1 MFHTRFSKPLP
12 AISVSLFCAAL
23 LFLAP
28 FFFARAAAPQG
39 TNNDALAT
47 DASDVRADL
56 PLGGELRV
64 ENVRGGISVEVW
76 NEKFVS
82 VTATIENANSKTASR
97 VSLVRIERTD
107 ELLTV
112 NVARAATLAANKT
125 RVNLSLRIPERAR
138 AEIIN
143 ANGEVRVRGV
153 PETLSVRT
161 VSGNIRAESSAASL
175 NDSDI
180 MARSVSGTAI
190 NTLALADKLGAPA
203 SAKFFHV
210 RLGNGSKL
218 VRLRS
223 ERGRITLAST
233 DTTNDTAAANNR
245 SNNKSGDVDT
255 SARRSAQTPPVL
267 RGARKNASTPVS
279 NTTAV
284 DPSAPQEV
292 DENDVIRVDTQLVTI
307 NASVVDRSTN
317 RGLAGLTQN
326 DFKLYEDNA
335 PQEIRNFESNA
346 APFNLVLLIDL
357 SGSTKEIVN
366 LIRGAALRFVA
377 AARPADRI
385 AVITFAA
392 APVVVSELTADRNL
406 LRRRIDA
413 IEQPRGSTKL
423 YDALD
428 FTMNEV
434 LKNAKDSRRN
444 AIVLMSDGLDS
455 SLPNVKGAGST
466 LSYKE
471 LLHNAQEFDGVI
483 YSLWLNTEYESL
495 STEDIQP
502 ETFDLAH
509 DRVKELA
516 EVGGG
521 VFYEVEKLDDL
532 AGAYERVVADLGT
545 VYSFA
550 YRPTNKTRDGGWRSV
565 RLTVERPNAVARG
578 KRGYYAN

>member
-23 LFLAP
+23 LLLAP

-64 ENVRGGISVEVW
+64 ENVRGGVSVEVW

-82 VTATIENANSKTASR
+82 VTAIIGNANPKTASR
-97 VSLVRIERTD
+97 FSPVRIARTD
-107 ELLTV
+107 ELLTI
-112 NVARAATLAANKT
+112 NVARAATSVANST

-138 AEIIN
+138 AEIIT
-143 ANGEVRVRGV
+143 ASGEVRVRGV

-161 VSGNIRAESSAASL
+161 VSGDIRAESSSASL

-180 MARSVSGTAI
+180 TARSTSGTAT
-190 NTLALADKLGAPA
+190 NALALADKLTAPA
-203 SAKFFHV
+203 SANFFHV
-210 RLGNGSKL
+210 RLGTGSKL
-218 VRLRS
+218 IRLQS

-233 DTTNDTAAANNR
+233 ETTAIAANS
-245 SNNKSGDVDT
+245 SNSRDNGDA
-255 SARRSAQTPPVL
+255 SARRSAQAPPVL
-267 RGARKNASTPVS
+267 RGARKSVSPPASNA
-279 NTTAV
+279 TAG

-307 NASVVDRSTN
+307 SASVVDRSTN
-317 RGLAGLTQN
+317 RGLVGLTQS
-326 DFKLYEDNA
+326 DFKLYEDGT
-335 PQEIRNFESNA
+335 PQQIANFESNA

-385 AVITFAA
+385 AVVTFATT
-392 APVVVSELTADRNL
+392 PVVVSGLTADRNL

-413 IEQPRGSTKL
+413 IEQPHGSTKL

-495 STEDIQP
+495 STEDVQP

-565 RLTVERPNAVARG
+565 RLTVARPNAVARG

>member
-1 MFHTRFSKPLP
+1 MFQLRFSKPLP

-23 LFLAP
+23 LLLAP

-64 ENVRGGISVEVW
+64 ENVRGGVSVEVW

-82 VTATIENANSKTASR
+82 VTAIIGNANPKTASR
-97 VSLVRIERTD
+97 FSPVRIARTD
-107 ELLTV
+107 ELLTI
-112 NVARAATLAANKT
+112 NVARAATSVANST

-138 AEIIN
+138 AEIIT
-143 ANGEVRVRGV
+143 ASGEVRVRGV

-161 VSGNIRAESSAASL
+161 VSGDIRAESSSASL

-180 MARSVSGTAI
+180 TARSTSGTAT
-190 NTLALADKLGAPA
+190 NALALADKPTAPA
-203 SAKFFHV
+203 SANFFHV
-210 RLGNGSKL
+210 RLGAGSKL
-218 VRLRS
+218 IRFQS
-223 ERGRITLAST
+223 ERGRIMLASS
-233 DTTNDTAAANNR
+233 DTTNDAAAANRR
-245 SNNKSGDVDT
+245 SNSNGDDVA
-255 SARRSAQTPPVL
+255 SAQRSPQTPPVL
-267 RGARKNASTPVS
+267 RGARKSVSPPASNA
-279 NTTAV
+279 TAG

-317 RGLAGLTQN
+317 RGLVGLTQS
-326 DFKLYEDNA
+326 DFKLYEDGT
-335 PQEIRNFESNA
+335 PQQIANFESNA

-385 AVITFAA
+385 AVVTFATT
-392 APVVVSELTADRNL
+392 PVIVSGLTADRNL

-495 STEDIQP
+495 STEDVQP

-565 RLTVERPNAVARG
+565 RLTVARPNAVARG

>member
-1 MFHTRFSKPLP
+1 MFHTQFSKPLP
-12 AISVSLFCAAL
+12 AIFVSLFCAAL
-23 LFLAP
+23 LLLAP
-28 FFFARAAAPQG
+28 FFFACAAAQSINKDTSG
-39 TNNDALAT
+39 T

-64 ENVRGGISVEVW
+64 ENVRGGVSVEVW

-82 VTATIENANSKTASR
+82 ITAIIENANSKTASR
-97 VSLVRIERTD
+97 ISPVRIARTD
-107 ELLTV
+107 ELLTI
-112 NVARAATLAANKT
+112 NVARAATSVANAT

-138 AEIIN
+138 AEIIT
-143 ANGEVRVRGV
+143 ANGGVRVYGV

-161 VSGNIRAESSAASL
+161 VSGDIRAESSSASL

-180 MARSVSGTAI
+180 TARSTSGTAT
-190 NTLALADKLGAPA
+190 NALALADKPTAPA
-203 SAKFFHV
+203 SANFFHV
-210 RLGNGSKL
+210 RLGAGSKL
-218 VRLRS
+218 IRFQS
-223 ERGRITLAST
+223 ERGRIMLASS
-233 DTTNDTAAANNR
+233 DTTNDAAAANRR
-245 SNNKSGDVDT
+245 SNSNGDDVA
-255 SARRSAQTPPVL
+255 SAQRSPQTPPVL
-267 RGARKNASTPVS
+267 RGARKNASPVAS
-279 NTTAV
+279 NAAAG

-292 DENDVIRVDTQLVTI
+292 DENDVIRVDTQLVAI

-317 RGLAGLTQN
+317 RGLVGLTQN
-326 DFKLYEDNA
+326 DFKLYEDGA
-335 PQEIRNFESNA
+335 PQQIANFESNA

-385 AVITFAA
+385 AVVTFAA
-392 APVVVSELTADRNL
+392 APVIVSGLTGDRNL
-406 LRRRIDA
+406 LRRRIAA
-413 IEQPRGSTKL
+413 IEQPHGSTKL

-495 STEDIQP
+495 STEDVQP

-516 EVGGG
+516 EAGGG

>member
-1 MFHTRFSKPLP
+1 MFQLRFSKPLP
-12 AISVSLFCAAL
+12 AIFISLFCAAL
-23 LFLAP
+23 LLLAP
-28 FFFARAAAPQG
+28 FFFARTAASQG
-39 TNNDALAT
+39 TNNATLAT

-82 VTATIENANSKTASR
+82 VTAIIENANSKTASR
-97 VSLVRIERTD
+97 FSPVRIARTD
-107 ELLTV
+107 ELLTI
-112 NVARAATLAANKT
+112 NVARAAPSVANTT

-138 AEIIN
+138 AQIIT

-161 VSGNIRAESSAASL
+161 VSGDIRAESSSASL

-180 MARSVSGTAI
+180 TARSLNGTAT
-190 NTLALADKLGAPA
+190 NAVALADKFTAPA
-203 SAKFFHV
+203 SANFFHV
-210 RLGNGSKL
+210 RLGTGSKL
-218 VRLRS
+218 IRFQS
-223 ERGRITLAST
+223 ERGSITLAST
-233 DTTNDTAAANNR
+233 DTTAIAANS
-245 SNNKSGDVDT
+245 SNSSGDDVA
-255 SARRSAQTPPVL
+255 SVRRSVQAPPVL
-267 RGARKNASTPVS
+267 RGARKNASPPAS
-279 NTTAV
+279 NATAG

-317 RGLAGLTQN
+317 RGLVGLTQN
-326 DFKLYEDNA
+326 DFKLYEDGT
-335 PQEIRNFESNA
+335 PQQIANFESNA

-385 AVITFAA
+385 AVVTFAA
-392 APVVVSELTADRNL
+392 TPVVVSGLTADRNL
-406 LRRRIDA
+406 LRRRINA
-413 IEQPRGSTKL
+413 IEQPHGSTKL

>member
-23 LFLAP
+23 LLLAP

-64 ENVRGGISVEVW
+64 ENVRGGVSVEVW

-82 VTATIENANSKTASR
+82 VTAIIGNANPKTASR
-97 VSLVRIERTD
+97 FSPVRIARTD
-107 ELLTV
+107 ELLTI
-112 NVARAATLAANKT
+112 NVARAATSVANST

-138 AEIIN
+138 AEIIT
-143 ANGEVRVRGV
+143 ASGEVRVRGV

-161 VSGNIRAESSAASL
+161 VSGDIRAESSSASL

-180 MARSVSGTAI
+180 TARSTSGTAT
-190 NTLALADKLGAPA
+190 NALALADKLTAPA
-203 SAKFFHV
+203 SANFFHV
-210 RLGNGSKL
+210 RLGTGSKL
-218 VRLRS
+218 IRLQS

-233 DTTNDTAAANNR
+233 ETTAIAANS
-245 SNNKSGDVDT
+245 SNSRDNGDA
-255 SARRSAQTPPVL
+255 SARRSAQAPPVL
-267 RGARKNASTPVS
+267 RGARKSVSPPASNA
-279 NTTAV
+279 TAG

-292 DENDVIRVDTQLVTI
+292 VENDVIRVDTQLVTI
-307 NASVVDRSTN
+307 SASVVDRSTN
-317 RGLAGLTQN
+317 RGLVGLTQS
-326 DFKLYEDNA
+326 DFKLYEDGT
-335 PQEIRNFESNA
+335 PQQIANFESNA

-385 AVITFAA
+385 AVVTFATT
-392 APVVVSELTADRNL
+392 PVVVSGLTADRNL

-413 IEQPRGSTKL
+413 IEQPHGSTKL

-495 STEDIQP
+495 STEDVQP

-565 RLTVERPNAVARG
+565 RLTVARPNAVARG